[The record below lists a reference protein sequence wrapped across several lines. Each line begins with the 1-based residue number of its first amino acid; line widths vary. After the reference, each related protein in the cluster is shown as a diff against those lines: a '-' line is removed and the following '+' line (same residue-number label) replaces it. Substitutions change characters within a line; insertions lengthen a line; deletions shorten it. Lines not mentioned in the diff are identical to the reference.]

1 MDAKEFIAE
10 IENLLE
16 VDPGS
21 LSLDSDLAETGKWDS
36 LAFVSFLAIADS
48 QFNAKVAPVDLRKC
62 MTVADLMKLVTKK

>member
-1 MDAKEFIAE
+1 MDTAKFISE

-21 LSLDSDLAETGKWDS
+21 LTLDTQLPETGKWDS

-48 QFNAKVAPVDLRKC
+48 QYSAKVAPAELRKC
-62 MTVADLMKLVTKK
+62 LTVEDLLKLVGK

>member
-1 MDAKEFIAE
+1 MDAKEFITE

-21 LSLDSDLAETGKWDS
+21 LSLDTQLIKTGKWDS

-48 QFNAKVAPVDLRKC
+48 KFNAKVEPVELRKC
-62 MTVADLMKLVTKK
+62 LTVGDLMRLAAK

>member
-1 MDAKEFIAE
+1 MDAQQFVID

-21 LSLDSDLAETGKWDS
+21 LSLDTQLLETGKWGS

-48 QFNAKVAPVDLRKC
+48 QYNAKVAPVELRKC
-62 MTVADLMKLVTKK
+62 QTIGDLMKLIGQ